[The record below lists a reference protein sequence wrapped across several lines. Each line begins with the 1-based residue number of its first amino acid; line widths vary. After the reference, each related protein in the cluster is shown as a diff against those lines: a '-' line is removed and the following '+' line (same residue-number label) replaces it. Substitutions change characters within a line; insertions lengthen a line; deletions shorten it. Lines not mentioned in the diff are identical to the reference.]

1 MIQFLTRVHLW
12 LAQRRPVVL
21 VLLGLFV
28 VGAFVQM
35 GRLELSEDF
44 TDMLPLSDPA
54 VARQFAALKEVREA
68 DRLFLDVGTAAEAP
82 DVLAEAADQVCQRLQ
97 QTPGLSDLRYR
108 LDEAEFEEAFRHL
121 QARVPELLTVED
133 LQALEERLTS
143 TTIGQRLAWLKKAL
157 SQPQGLM
164 LKDVAQADPIGVSDA
179 LTMRLRSL
187 QAGVGQARIVAGRI
201 TSADGRHVLISA
213 APDFPSSD
221 RRKSAA
227 LLAAVLDSARAVER
241 RFAAG
246 AVRVAVTGAHRVALD
261 NATLMMRDAT
271 LTATI
276 AAVAVL
282 LLMLVVY
289 RRLRFALL
297 TLTPPLFGGLTATV
311 ALALTGE
318 AISAIALGCGSIL
331 IGITDD
337 YGNHL
342 LYHTDDAPLKDR
354 RSLGE
359 LVARLATPLTFGA
372 LATMAAFLLMLMSP
386 VAGHR
391 QVGLFATVGVAAAA
405 AFALVALPLFVPV
418 GAAQHTRP
426 LVLTP
431 LIEKLFRWRDRRAR
445 VVLPLLIAFSMAC
458 VAGLARLGFEGDFSK
473 LNGITAETR
482 RDDELLRG
490 VWGQALSLTTIIV
503 SAPSREEALQLN
515 ERVHAALL
523 PLQRDRTLSTVSS
536 VAPLLPSE
544 RTRQLNRERWH
555 AFWTEARR
563 AELEERLTQAAT
575 ELSFRKD
582 VFAPFLATLKPSV
595 EKESPPT
602 ATSEGLGRWMSSF
615 VREQN
620 GRVTITTLAKI
631 NGREGFRAVQE
642 PVLRATPEALIL
654 DRTALAEDIARI
666 ARNGLGVFAA
676 LVLAVN
682 AVLLL
687 VLLGHLAL
695 VAVAML
701 PVLAGLFWTLGT
713 LGLCGV
719 PISVANFIFVIFVVG
734 VSIDY
739 SLFLVTAKLD
749 ARRGHPE
756 RTLSTG
762 GSITACALTTW
773 LGFGVLVL
781 AKHPALFSIG
791 LTALLGISFC
801 LLATLFLVPAGM
813 DWLLRRA
820 TAVPHVPA
828 DSIPARRKEVGRLY
842 RYQGPYV
849 EQFVFWKMRT
859 DPLFQVL
866 DEVVPQ
872 SGSIL
877 DLGCGYGLTAH
888 WLTLT
893 SSERTVLGI
902 DHDREKVRVAQ
913 ATATGNERLRFEAR
927 DLLSEEYPACDHV
940 LLFDVLHYFP
950 RELKARLLAH
960 AFRAM
965 RPDGRVIVRD
975 AGETDSRAHRRVAW
989 AERWAVR
996 FGQNKTAHGLHFE
1009 TRAGYVELLEQAG
1022 FRVLGTRYDAGR
1034 GSNFLLIAHKP

>member
-1 MIQFLTRVHLW
+1 
-12 LAQRRPVVL
+12 
-21 VLLGLFV
+21 
-28 VGAFVQM
+28 VQ
-35 GRLELSEDF
+35 S
-44 TDMLPLSDPA
+44 
-54 VARQFAALKEVREA
+54 
-68 DRLFLDVGTAAEAP
+68 
-82 DVLAEAADQVCQRLQ
+82 
-97 QTPGLSDLRYR
+97 
-108 LDEAEFEEAFRHL
+108 
-121 QARVPELLTVED
+121 
-133 LQALEERLTS
+133 
-143 TTIGQRLAWLKKAL
+143 
-157 SQPQGLM
+157 
-164 LKDVAQADPIGVSDA
+164 DPIGVSDTCTA
-179 LTMRLRSL
+179 RLRAL
-187 QAGVGQARIVAGRI
+187 AVGIGPARIVAGRI
-201 TSADGRHVLISA
+201 TSADGCHVLISA

-227 LLAAVLDSARAVER
+227 LLAAVLESARAVER
-241 RFAAG
+241 QFPPG

-261 NATLMMRDAT
+261 NATLMMRDAA

-282 LLMLVVY
+282 VLMLVVY

-354 RSLGE
+354 RNLGE

-372 LATMAAFLLMLMSP
+372 LATMAAFLLMLLSP

-391 QVGLFATVGVAAAA
+391 QVGLFAAVGVAAAA

-418 GAAQHTRP
+418 GAAKLTRP

-431 LIEKLFRWRDRRAR
+431 LMEKLFRWRDRRAR
-445 VVLPLLIAFSMAC
+445 IVWPLLIALSLAC
-458 VAGLARLGFEGDFSK
+458 VAGLARLGFQGDFAK

-482 RDDELLRG
+482 RDDDLLRG

-503 SAPSREEALQLN
+503 SAPSREEALQQN

-523 PLQRDRTLSTVSS
+523 PLQREGILSSLSS

-544 RTRQLNRERWH
+544 RTRQLNRERWR
-555 AFWTEARR
+555 AFWTETRR
-563 AELEERLTQAAT
+563 TALADTLTQAAAG
-575 ELSFRKD
+575 LGFRSE
-582 VFAPFLATLKPSV
+582 VFAPFLAALKPSV
-595 EKESPPT
+595 EPDSPP
-602 ATSEGLGRWMSSF
+602 ATTPEGLDRWMKEF
-615 VREQN
+615 VHNRN
-620 GRVTITTLAKI
+620 GRVTILTLAKVD
-631 NGREGFRAVQE
+631 GGQAYRALQTAA
-642 PVLRATPEALIL
+642 LRATPEALIL
-654 DRTALAEDIARI
+654 NRAVLADEIARI
-666 ARNGLGVFAA
+666 ARNGLGVFAV

-687 VLLGHLAL
+687 ALLGRLAL

-902 DHDREKVRVAQ
+902 DHDTEKVRVAQ
-913 ATATGNERLRFEAR
+913 ASATGHECLRFEAR
-927 DLLSEEYPACDHV
+927 DLLSGEYPACDHL

-950 RELKARLLAH
+950 RELKARLLAR

-965 RPDGRVIVRD
+965 RPEGRVIVRD
-975 AGETDSRAHRRVAW
+975 AGEADNRAHRRVAW

-1009 TRAGYVELLEQAG
+1009 TRTGYVELLEQAG
-1022 FRVLGTRYDAGR
+1022 FRVVGTRYDAGR